1 MGTFDRLAP
10 DIIVVGGSRFL
21 RDLLIQTLEQT
32 LGTAS
37 IRQVPE
43 LYDLFVMVNLGHPCW
58 LVFLSEVELAQLPT
72 RYELPLN
79 LISLRESG
87 KETQVQWADGTAK
100 ILEDLSL
107 DELLMILRSQ
117 SSGDSFL
124 SLRRQSLIPIQRMPS
139 AFPA

>member
-1 MGTFDRLAP
+1 MNRLDLFAP
-10 DIIVVGGSRFL
+10 EIIVVGGSRLL
-21 RDLLIQTLEQT
+21 RDLLVRTLEQC

-43 LYDLFVMVNLGHPCW
+43 LYDLFVMVNLDHPCW
-58 LVFLSEVELAQLPT
+58 LVFLSEVELAQIPT
-72 RYELPLN
+72 PHQLPLN

-107 DELLMILRSQ
+107 EELVMILKSQ
-117 SSGDSFL
+117 SGGSFL
-124 SLRRQSLIPIQRMPS
+124 PVQQVPIPIQRMPGF
-139 AFPA
+139 FPA